1 MYHLTLPALTI
12 GLFLTAMLVRS
23 LRSSL
28 VDVFSAEY
36 IEAARARGLSEG
48 RVVMKHALRNSLI
61 ATITVLAVNL
71 GWLISS
77 AVVIERVFDIPG
89 LGQLLVESI
98 YTRDFPTIQAL
109 TLVFGLLVIAHQP
122 PVRRSRTRSSTRAF
136 GTTDGDPARA
146 HRLVGRTAE
155 AAGAQSSGAG
165 RTRLSTSASAILG
178 LIGLAAIFAPLIAP
192 YAPNAQNLANAFQ
205 PPSSE
210 HLMGTDNLGRDIFS
224 RVVYAARVDLQIG
237 LILTYVPLVYG
248 VILGAVAGYF
258 GGRSDSVIMRLVD
271 VVIAFP
277 FLVLVIAILAVVG
290 PGVKGIY
297 IAVLAVAWAMY
308 ARLTRAEMLVLRE
321 QQFMLAGE
329 ALGFSRRRIIF
340 RHAIPNLLRPNLV
353 FSMADFVLNILLVA
367 SLSFLGL
374 GVRPPT
380 PEWGAM
386 VAEGQ
391 NFLLNAWWITT
402 LPGIVIVVVGIA
414 LSLVGDGLADRMGER
429 FRLTV

>member
-1 MYHLTLPALTI
+1 
-12 GLFLTAMLVRS
+12 
-23 LRSSL
+23 
-28 VDVFSAEY
+28 
-36 IEAARARGLSEG
+36 
-48 RVVMKHALRNSLI
+48 
-61 ATITVLAVNL
+61 
-71 GWLISS
+71 
-77 AVVIERVFDIPG
+77 
-89 LGQLLVESI
+89 
-98 YTRDFPTIQAL
+98 
-109 TLVFGLLVIAHQP
+109 
-122 PVRRSRTRSSTRAF
+122 
-136 GTTDGDPARA
+136 
-146 HRLVGRTAE
+146 
-155 AAGAQSSGAG
+155 
-165 RTRLSTSASAILG
+165 
-178 LIGLAAIFAPLIAP
+178 
-192 YAPNAQNLANAFQ
+192 
-205 PPSSE
+205 
-210 HLMGTDNLGRDIFS
+210 MGTDNLGRDIFS

-237 LILTYVPLVYG
+237 FVTTYVPLVYG
-248 VILGAVAGYF
+248 VILGAIAGYF
-258 GGRSDSVIMRLVD
+258 GGWVDSVIMRLVD

-414 LSLVGDGLADRMGER
+414 LSLVGDGLADRLGER
-429 FRLTV
+429 FRLTVDSGTAPETAKGERA

>member
-1 MYHLTLPALTI
+1 MVARLEVIL
-12 GLFLTAMLVRS
+12 
-23 LRSSL
+23 SS
-28 VDVFSAEY
+28 
-36 IEAARARGLSEG
+36 AAR
-48 RVVMKHALRNSLI
+48 LR
-61 ATITVLAVNL
+61 
-71 GWLISS
+71 
-77 AVVIERVFDIPG
+77 
-89 LGQLLVESI
+89 
-98 YTRDFPTIQAL
+98 
-109 TLVFGLLVIAHQP
+109 
-122 PVRRSRTRSSTRAF
+122 RR
-136 GTTDGDPARA
+136 ARA
-146 HRLVGRTAE
+146 DRRWASATLYV
-155 AAGAQSSGAG
+155 GAG
-165 RTRLSTSASAILG
+165 ILG
-178 LIGLAAIFAPLIAP
+178 FVGFIALFAPLIAP
-192 YAPNAQNLANAFQ
+192 DPPNAQDLANAFQ
-205 PPSSE
+205 PPSTD

-224 RVVYAARVDLQIG
+224 RVVYAARIDLQIG
-237 LILTYVPLVYG
+237 VITTYVPLVYG

-258 GGRSDSVIMRLVD
+258 GGWVDTVIMRLVD

-290 PGVKGIY
+290 PGVKGLY
-297 IAVLAVAWAMY
+297 IAVLAVAWSMY

-329 ALGFSRRRIIF
+329 AMGFSRRRIIF
-340 RHAIPNLLRPNLV
+340 RHAVPNLLRPNLV

-414 LSLVGDGLADRMGER
+414 LSLVGDGIAERMGER

>member
-1 MYHLTLPALTI
+1 MATRQEIVLGHVVRLRRRARAERRWANWTLWAGLTI
-12 GLFLTAMLVRS
+12 LGV
-23 LRSSL
+23 
-28 VDVFSAEY
+28 VV
-36 IEAARARGLSEG
+36 AAA
-48 RVVMKHALRNSLI
+48 AL
-61 ATITVLAVNL
+61 A
-71 GWLISS
+71 
-77 AVVIERVFDIPG
+77 
-89 LGQLLVESI
+89 
-98 YTRDFPTIQAL
+98 
-109 TLVFGLLVIAHQP
+109 
-122 PVRRSRTRSSTRAF
+122 PV
-136 GTTDGDPARA
+136 
-146 HRLVGRTAE
+146 
-155 AAGAQSSGAG
+155 
-165 RTRLSTSASAILG
+165 
-178 LIGLAAIFAPLIAP
+178 IAP
-192 YAPNAQNLANAFQ
+192 YGPTDQNLAAAFQ
-205 PPSSE
+205 PPSTE
-210 HLMGTDNLGRDIFS
+210 HLMGTDNLGRDVFS

-237 LILTYVPLVYG
+237 FLTTYVPLIYG
-248 VILGAVAGYF
+248 VVLGAVAGYF
-258 GGRSDSVIMRLVD
+258 GGWIDTVIMRLVD

-290 PGVKGIY
+290 PGVKGVY
-297 IAVLAVAWAMY
+297 VAVFAVAWSMY

-340 RHAIPNLLRPNLV
+340 RHAIPNLLRANLV

-402 LPGIVIVVVGIA
+402 LPGVVIVIVGIA
-414 LSLVGDGLADRMGER
+414 LSLVGDGLADRLGER

>member
-1 MYHLTLPALTI
+1 
-12 GLFLTAMLVRS
+12 
-23 LRSSL
+23 
-28 VDVFSAEY
+28 
-36 IEAARARGLSEG
+36 
-48 RVVMKHALRNSLI
+48 
-61 ATITVLAVNL
+61 
-71 GWLISS
+71 
-77 AVVIERVFDIPG
+77 
-89 LGQLLVESI
+89 
-98 YTRDFPTIQAL
+98 
-109 TLVFGLLVIAHQP
+109 
-122 PVRRSRTRSSTRAF
+122 
-136 GTTDGDPARA
+136 
-146 HRLVGRTAE
+146 
-155 AAGAQSSGAG
+155 
-165 RTRLSTSASAILG
+165 
-178 LIGLAAIFAPLIAP
+178 
-192 YAPNAQNLANAFQ
+192 
-205 PPSSE
+205 
-210 HLMGTDNLGRDIFS
+210 MGTDNLGRDIFS

-237 LILTYVPLVYG
+237 FVTTYVPLVYG
-248 VILGAVAGYF
+248 VILGAIAGYF
-258 GGRSDSVIMRLVD
+258 GGWVDAVIMRLVD

-414 LSLVGDGLADRMGER
+414 LSLVGDGLADRLGER
-429 FRLTV
+429 FRLTVDSGSAPDTAKGEHA